1 MLNRPRWGEN
11 IFYQN
16 VINLIAHD
24 VNPTFAGIIGHL
36 LSVAN
41 LTPVLAEKIGNDMKV
56 VLLGDADMETPLA
69 SMVVSETVN
78 VTRFDRSLH
87 QGRDSCILTITGC
100 DMGVLRSAGLCD
112 ASVPTLS
119 LPHIW
124 SLRGQIGSQSFASFG
139 EFVKQYSLTPESVR
153 ELYTDQFKQHCHDV
167 EETALFLSDCVV
179 TLATVIAQISK
190 SKKISII

>member
-1 MLNRPRWGEN
+1 M
-11 IFYQN
+11 
-16 VINLIAHD
+16 
-24 VNPTFAGIIGHL
+24 NPTFAGIIGHL
-36 LSVAN
+36 LSVASR
-41 LTPVLAEKIGNDMKV
+41 TPALAESLGNSFSV
-56 VLLGDADMETPLA
+56 VHLGDADMETPLA
-69 SMVVSETVN
+69 SMVVSETIN

>member
-1 MLNRPRWGEN
+1 
-11 IFYQN
+11 
-16 VINLIAHD
+16 VHD
-24 VNPTFAGIIGHL
+24 VIPAFAGIISHL
-36 LSVAN
+36 LSVATR
-41 LTPVLAEKIGNDMKV
+41 TPALAENFGTALPV
-56 VLLGDADMETPLA
+56 VYLGDADMETPLA

-100 DMGVLRSAGLCD
+100 DIDVLKSAGLCD
-112 ASVPTLS
+112 TSVPTLS

-124 SLRGQIGSQSFASFG
+124 SLRGQITAQSFASFR
-139 EFVKQYSLTPESVR
+139 EFAKQHSLTPECVR
-153 ELYTDQFKQHCHDV
+153 ELYTDQFEQNCHDV